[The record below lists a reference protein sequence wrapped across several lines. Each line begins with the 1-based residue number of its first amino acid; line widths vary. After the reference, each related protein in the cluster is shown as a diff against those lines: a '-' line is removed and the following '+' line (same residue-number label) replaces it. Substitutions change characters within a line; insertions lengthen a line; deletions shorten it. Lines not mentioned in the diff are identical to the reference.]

1 MGRTTIGICD
11 DELEIC
17 NATKKMILSLLTKLY
32 GDDDEYF
39 ALKIYDSA
47 AGLLHDIEEID
58 IAFLDVEMPVMDGM
72 GAGNRIYK
80 VNPNCKIII
89 ATSNDKRYSEA
100 FKFNAHR
107 YLNKPLRESEVEEAI
122 VSAINKTVGNST
134 LELFRNRIK
143 YNVKQSDILY
153 IKSFNGSVE
162 VYTANNVF
170 TKSVSLD
177 QIENELDERIFY
189 RIHRQYIVG
198 FKNIKSVSK
207 NIIELTNGEKLTIS
221 RRKLLSFEKAYI
233 EYDLNFGG

>member
-1 MGRTTIGICD
+1 MCAVT
-11 DELEIC
+11 
-17 NATKKMILSLLTKLY
+17 A
-32 GDDDEYF
+32 
-39 ALKIYDSA
+39 ALKAVVGTQVKASLIHFFLYQLIDARVLGPVRRTNPHVRNVADITEHLFHMMASSILDIRDKQLVCSQA
-47 AGLLHDIEEID
+47 HHDVIGVMLFDEI
-58 IAFLDVEMPVMDGM
+58 G
-72 GAGNRIYK
+72 
-80 VNPNCKIII
+80 
-89 ATSNDKRYSEA
+89 
-100 FKFNAHR
+100 
-107 YLNKPLRESEVEEAI
+107 KP
-122 VSAINKTVGNST
+122 GG
-134 LELFRNRIK
+134 
-143 YNVKQSDILY
+143 
-153 IKSFNGSVE
+153 KSFNGSVE